1 MLRIAELEPLA
12 TAAGVLYR
20 PRVYADERSAR
31 WDGYIV
37 FFPLGTGT
45 VISTPRETTQSD
57 FASLQT
63 WALRLDRVYL
73 EGALVRALEASDGIV
88 MPASLPDLVE
98 AETRAATD
106 AIALHRA
113 AERAGAKAAEELTA
127 AAIHE
132 EAAAVA
138 RENAADL
145 TRQQEELESL
155 ANETARATA
164 EAAADAHESA
174 AREARAVAADIG
186 RGKSATDKPR
196 RKRPAPRKNR

>member
-1 MLRIAELEPLA
+1 MLRIAEFEPIA
-12 TAAGVLYR
+12 TDAGALYR
-20 PRVYADERSAR
+20 PRVYADENAAR

-63 WALRLDRVYL
+63 WASRLDRVYL
-73 EGALVRALEASDGIV
+73 EGALVRALDASGGVV
-88 MPASLPDLVE
+88 MTASLPDLVA

-113 AERAGAKAAEELTA
+113 AERAGAEAASELTA

-132 EAAAVA
+132 DAAAVA
-138 RENAADL
+138 RENAEHL
-145 TRQQEELESL
+145 TRQQEEFESL
-155 ANETARATA
+155 ANETARVTA

-174 AREARAVAADIG
+174 ARAARAVAADIG

-196 RKRPAPRKNR
+196 RKRSAPRKNR

>member
-1 MLRIAELEPLA
+1 MLRIAEFEPIA
-12 TAAGVLYR
+12 TAAGSLYR

-37 FFPLGTGT
+37 FFPIGTGT
-45 VISTPRETTQSD
+45 VISTPRETTQSA
-57 FASLQT
+57 FASVQT
-63 WALRLDRVYL
+63 WASRLDRVYL
-73 EGALVRALEASDGIV
+73 EGALVRALEASEGVV
-88 MPASLPDLVE
+88 MPASLPDLVA

-113 AERAGAKAAEELTA
+113 AERAGAEAESELTA
-127 AAIHE
+127 AVIHE

-138 RENAADL
+138 RENAAHL

-155 ANETARATA
+155 ANETTRVTA

-186 RGKSATDKPR
+186 RGKSATDRPR
-196 RKRPAPRKNR
+196 RKRSAPRKNR

>member
-57 FASLQT
+57 LASLQT
-63 WALRLDRVYL
+63 WALKLDRVYL

-88 MPASLPDLVE
+88 MPASLPHLVE

-132 EAAAVA
+132 EAATVA

-155 ANETARATA
+155 ANESARATA